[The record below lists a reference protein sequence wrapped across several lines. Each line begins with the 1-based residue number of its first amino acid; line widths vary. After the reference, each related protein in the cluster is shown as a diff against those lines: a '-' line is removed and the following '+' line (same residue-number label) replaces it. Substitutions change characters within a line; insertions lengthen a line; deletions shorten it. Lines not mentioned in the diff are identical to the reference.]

1 VSFRWAEYLVLAQEL
16 AKKHGEAA
24 TRSAIS
30 RAYYAAYHTAK
41 RHRGSKSAMATRSGS
56 HGDVWRALRDS
67 GNPALRR
74 AGNQGKQILD
84 YRRQADYDDAVVGLT
99 PIMHK
104 TLQLAEEIVLVL
116 GS

>member
-67 GNPALRR
+67 GNPDWRR
-74 AGNQGKQILD
+74 AGNKGRDILEC
-84 YRRQADYDDAVVGLT
+84 RRQADYDDAVPGLT
-99 PIMHK
+99 PMMHK
-104 TLQLAEEIVLVL
+104 TLQIAEAILQVL